1 MLLIVTLVAVAVAI
15 AAAAYAW
22 RLADAERQRSEARV
36 AALAAEIDRGYP
48 AKAGLHREA
57 EAGLHNP
64 ADAGLAYPAEA
75 GLYNA
80 ADAGL
85 GYPAKAGLYGEAAP
99 AMFEPAPRSGL
110 QGRPLLKVG
119 VGFAMAV
126 LVIVLIAMS
135 GERERAAADGP
146 RAATQEQPGQGLEL
160 LSMRH
165 ARAGDALTVTGLVR
179 NRGTAP
185 SGSIMAVVFVFDR
198 DGAFVASGR
207 APLEFNAIAPGDESP
222 FRVTIPE
229 VKDVGR
235 YSLSFRTQA
244 GIVPHVDR
252 RATLRVSN

>member
-1 MLLIVTLVAVAVAI
+1 M
-15 AAAAYAW
+15 
-22 RLADAERQRSEARV
+22 
-36 AALAAEIDRGYP
+36 AALAAEIDG
-48 AKAGLHREA
+48 G
-57 EAGLHNP
+57 
-64 ADAGLAYPAEA
+64 YPAEA
-75 GLYNA
+75 GLHS
-80 ADAGL
+80 
-85 GYPAKAGLYGEAAP
+85 EAAP
-99 AMFEPAPRSGL
+99 AMFERASRSGL

-185 SGSIMAVVFVFDR
+185 SRSIMAVVFVFDR

-207 APLEFNAIAPGDESP
+207 APLEFDAIAPGDESP

>member
-1 MLLIVTLVAVAVAI
+1 MLLLIVTLIAVAVAI

-22 RLADAERQRSEARV
+22 RISNADRQRSEARV
-36 AALAAEIDRGYP
+36 AALAAEIDRGDPVDHLRQGY
-48 AKAGLHREA
+48 GGQE
-57 EAGLHNP
+57 G
-64 ADAGLAYPAEA
+64 GQYSPAEA
-75 GLYNA
+75 GHYNPA
-80 ADAGL
+80 EAGHYDSA
-85 GYPAKAGLYGEAAP
+85 GAGHYDPAGEVAP
-99 AMFEPAPRSGL
+99 AMFERAPRSGL

-135 GERERAAADGP
+135 GERERAAADAP

-179 NRGTAP
+179 NRGTAA
-185 SGSIMAVVFVFDR
+185 SASIMAVVFVFDR

-207 APLEFNAIAPGDESP
+207 APLEFTAIAPGDESP

-252 RATLRVSN
+252 RGTLRVSN